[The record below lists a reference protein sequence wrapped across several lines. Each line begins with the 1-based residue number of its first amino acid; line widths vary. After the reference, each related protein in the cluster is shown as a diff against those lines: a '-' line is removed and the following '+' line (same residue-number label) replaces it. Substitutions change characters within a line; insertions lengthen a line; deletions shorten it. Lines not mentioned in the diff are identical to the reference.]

1 MKQEVDDKRR
11 SLNEQSLLLQKEQ
24 SSLHKEKAKMKT
36 EIDKKVKAETERA
49 TEKLNETY
57 EKRWNRKRHY
67 LNSLLVY
74 GGMVTLLEASES
86 KLFISEII
94 TFLKTAINAFCFL
107 AGKDYEIAKRI
118 AKISEHISNR
128 RFENIAYGMIILLIC
143 GLSIVALVLG
153 IKLLAGKVIDYY
165 KDSSLNYVSVTA
177 LVVNM
182 AVMIFAGDKIK
193 VYVPANLLLVLIVI
207 QVVCEAVIS
216 YVDGCKRAR
225 NYW

>member
-1 MKQEVDDKRR
+1 M
-11 SLNEQSLLLQKEQ
+11 
-24 SSLHKEKAKMKT
+24 
-36 EIDKKVKAETERA
+36 
-49 TEKLNETY
+49 
-57 EKRWNRKRHY
+57 
-67 LNSLLVY
+67 
-74 GGMVTLLEASES
+74 
-86 KLFISEII
+86 
-94 TFLKTAINAFCFL
+94 
-107 AGKDYEIAKRI
+107 
-118 AKISEHISNR
+118 
-128 RFENIAYGMIILLIC
+128 
-143 GLSIVALVLG
+143 ALVLG

-207 QVVCEAVIS
+207 QVDCEAVIS